1 MMSKMLILLKKDVLG
16 LLYHAGISKYKD
28 DYVQK
33 VSILSL
39 ILTSFS
45 LFIMYHLFQ
54 TYMELFSHGF
64 ESTGVL
70 LGKKITFG
78 FLLLI
83 NFYYIYGLL
92 ESGEYFLLNS
102 LPFSKKSIIISKI
115 LTMYMCDCIIEIIV
129 LMPLCIVVGFSY
141 MLLDIMVFFLTIPLV
156 TVFVCSFLVFGLVMI
171 EKMIKLGTIA
181 KTVCIFMVIS
191 LIVSLLAS
199 NTIDF
204 KYMNKLFVFSE
215 MVPSTSKMLV
225 FKFIIAVLLGY
236 LSMAIIDVSL
246 EKRKKY
252 AGITRIRKNVYVYH
266 KKKKYIAIFTG
277 EVKQYMSLLPYVLNT
292 GMGLVLI
299 VLFSV
304 NFYLSSKGVGTDL
317 LGIPKGVLKNNIYV
331 FPYILTLL
339 VGACCSTQVSL
350 SLEGKC
356 VWIKKMIPV
365 SNSTVYFE
373 KVMVGL
379 LLTFPVAIVSA
390 IFILVSENIIIRDM
404 FFTLIIIVLNLLLMS
419 LIGIL
424 IDIKFV
430 NYNWNN
436 PTSVIKRS
444 SGAIVYQI
452 TNILMNSIF
461 ILLVIRFK
469 QTAVIRGICICLT
482 IILLSYIYR
491 IIVKKSIPD

>member
-1 MMSKMLILLKKDVLG
+1 MKKSKHIIYSTILTFVISIIPMLIFKSKLPSEVPIHWGMSGNVNGSLSQGLFVYC
-16 LLYHAGISKYKD
+16 LLY
-28 DYVQK
+28 
-33 VSILSL
+33 
-39 ILTSFS
+39 TS
-45 LFIMYHLFQ
+45 
-54 TYMELFSHGF
+54 
-64 ESTGVL
+64 
-70 LGKKITFG
+70 
-78 FLLLI
+78 
-83 NFYYIYGLL
+83 
-92 ESGEYFLLNS
+92 
-102 LPFSKKSIIISKI
+102 
-115 LTMYMCDCIIEIIV
+115 
-129 LMPLCIVVGFSY
+129 
-141 MLLDIMVFFLTIPLV
+141 
-156 TVFVCSFLVFGLVMI
+156 
-171 EKMIKLGTIA
+171 
-181 KTVCIFMVIS
+181 
-191 LIVSLLAS
+191 
-199 NTIDF
+199 
-204 KYMNKLFVFSE
+204 
-215 MVPSTSKMLV
+215 
-225 FKFIIAVLLGY
+225 
-236 LSMAIIDVSL
+236 
-246 EKRKKY
+246 
-252 AGITRIRKNVYVYH
+252 
-266 KKKKYIAIFTG
+266 
-277 EVKQYMSLLPYVLNT
+277 
-292 GMGLVLI
+292 
-299 VLFSV
+299 
-304 NFYLSSKGVGTDL
+304 
-317 LGIPKGVLKNNIYV
+317 IPKGVLKNNIYV